1 MLKKYI
7 IPFLTI
13 FIFSA
18 CSLKMPTFELPS
30 FLSFK
35 EDYSK
40 ILTEANVCQVLE
52 SDNDKLSCYKKI
64 ETKNSFA
71 QIRLGT
77 YYADKKDYSSA
88 LKYLNQAKNNK
99 NIYANL
105 PLAFLYYKGEG
116 VSKDISKS
124 FELLEDSSSIDPIA
138 AYQLSRFYLQGI
150 NTKINNTK
158 GIELLEY
165 AASQNV
171 IAAQEMLINV
181 YKNGLFEQ
189 PKDQKKVDLWMK
201 KMDETQEDLNHKIY
215 RL

>member
-64 ETKNSFA
+64 EAKNSFA

-150 NTKINNTK
+150 NTKIDVSK
-158 GIELLEY
+158 GISLLEF
-165 AASQNV
+165 AASKNLLV
-171 IAAQEMLINV
+171 AQQMLVNI
-181 YKNGLFEQ
+181 YSNGLFSVE
-189 PKDQKKVDLWMK
+189 KDAKKV
-201 KMDETQEDLNHKIY
+201 KIY
-215 RL
+215 EDMIKKDIRDSNFDIYKI